1 MGTTTEGSEG
11 TSGPRDRSTSAPTPT
26 PLWTPSAEDVERAGT
41 TRFARGAAA
50 AAGYDG
56 DPTDYATLWR
66 WSVDEPAAFWRAVWE
81 HFELDAITGHPPA
94 DGDTAVLADSSMPGA
109 RWFPGVRLNY
119 VRQVLRHAGSTPD
132 AAAIIARTETGER
145 SELTY
150 AELAERVRDLAS
162 FLAGRG
168 VGVGDRVAGY
178 LPDLAETVVAFLATA
193 YLGAIWAGCG
203 QDYAPAAAAG
213 RLSQLEPKILVAAD
227 GYHHAGRWIDKT
239 ADVDDL
245 VDALGSVT
253 DVVLV
258 ARSGTPPGGGRVPWS
273 EALAEG
279 ARSRSGVPGA
289 GPTEAA
295 AVDFSHPLWVL
306 FSSGTTGTPKG
317 IVHGHGGV
325 LLEHLKV
332 VGLHSDL
339 GPGDVFLWYTSLSWM
354 MWNYQVA
361 GLLVGSTILCYD
373 GSPTHPDADALWTV
387 VADEQVAVFGTS
399 PGQILASR
407 KAGLRPG
414 TRHDLSRLRTV
425 GSTGSTLPAD
435 SFHWIHDEVGRRVQ
449 ISSISGGTDIVS
461 AFVGGT
467 TVVPVVPGELSVRYL
482 GVPLEAWRPDGT
494 PVVDEVGE
502 MVVTG
507 PMPSMPVCFWDDP
520 DGRRYRSAYFEDFP
534 GVWRHGDWVR
544 VTGRGSVTI
553 HGRSDATLNRNG
565 IRIGSADIYAV
576 IEEMPQVTEAFVL
589 GVDGPD
595 GAYWMPLFVTLADG
609 VELDEA
615 LVGEIRDRL
624 RRQASPRHVPD
635 EVLLAPGI
643 PHTRT
648 GKKLEVPVTAMLA
661 GRTGVD
667 VDPQSVD
674 RPELLDWFREIGA
687 AHRW

>member
-1 MGTTTEGSEG
+1 MDEHAG
-11 TSGPRDRSTSAPTPT
+11 APAPVWTPT
-26 PLWTPSAEDVERAGT
+26 AGDVERAGT
-41 TRFARGAAA
+41 TVFARGAAA
-50 AAGYDG
+50 DAGYAG
-56 DPTDYATLWR
+56 GATDYAALWE
-66 WSVDEPAAFWRAVWE
+66 WSVERPAAFWRAVWE
-81 HFELDAITGHPPA
+81 HADLGTTTGHALAP
-94 DGDTAVLADSSMPGA
+94 GDEAVLADDAMPGA

-119 VRQVLRHAGSTPD
+119 VQQVLRHAENAPDTP
-132 AAAIIARTETGER
+132 AIVARTESGGRAETSYGE
-145 SELTY
+145 LV
-150 AELAERVRDLAS
+150 ERVRDLAA
-162 FLAGRG
+162 FLAAHG

-178 LPDLAETVVAFLATA
+178 LPDLAETVVAFLATVH
-193 YLGAIWAGCG
+193 LGATWAGCG

-213 RLSQLEPKILVAAD
+213 RLAQLAPTVLVTAD
-227 GYHHAGRWIDKT
+227 GYHHAGRWIDKSL
-239 ADVDDL
+239 DVDEL
-245 VDALGSVT
+245 VAALGPLEA
-253 DVVLV
+253 VVLV
-258 ARSGTPPGGGRVPWS
+258 ARSEAATPGTAPPTGYLGWDA
-273 EALAEG
+273 ALAEG
-279 ARSRSGVPGA
+279 ARARRAPGGDAVEQPVP
-289 GPTEAA
+289 
-295 AVDFSHPLWVL
+295 VDFSHPLWVL
-306 FSSGTTGTPKG
+306 FSSGTTGRPKG

-332 VGLHSDL
+332 LGLHSDL

-361 GLLVGSTILCYD
+361 GLLVGATVLCYD
-373 GSPTHPDADALWTV
+373 GAPTYPDADALWRV
-387 VADEQVAVFGTS
+387 VAEEGVALFGTS
-399 PGQILASR
+399 PGQVLASR

-414 TRHDLSRLRTV
+414 STHDLSRLRTV

-435 SFHWIHDEVGRRVQ
+435 SFHWIHDEVGEHVQ
-449 ISSISGGTDIVS
+449 ISSVSGGTDIVS

-482 GVPLEAWRPDGT
+482 GVALEAWRPDGT
-494 PVVDEVGE
+494 PVVGEVGE
-502 MVVTG
+502 MVVTR

-520 DGRRYRSAYFEDFP
+520 DGDRYRAAYFEDFP

-544 VTGRGSVTI
+544 VTDRGSVTI

-576 IEEMPQVTEAFVL
+576 VEEMPEVTEAFVL

-595 GAYWMPLFVTLADG
+595 GAYWMPLFVTLAEGTALDD
-609 VELDEA
+609 ELVA
-615 LVGEIRDRL
+615 GIRERL
-624 RRQASPRHVPD
+624 RREASPRHVPD

-674 RPELLDWFREIGA
+674 RPELLDWYREVGA